1 VIDASPEAVRG
12 FLAAIEEA
20 TALLNRDPAKYTAV
34 LSEQKLV
41 PEPLIGKYQVPP
53 FPTAGVPT
61 EAEWNDAL
69 AWAKEKGMLAADISY
84 SESVNSSLL
93 P

>member
-1 VIDASPEAVRG
+1 LLASYA
-12 FLAAIEEA
+12 
-20 TALLNRDPAKYTAV
+20 
-34 LSEQKLV
+34 
-41 PEPLIGKYQVPP
+41 VPP

-69 AWAKEKGMLAADISY
+69 AWVKEKGMLTSDVSYAD
-84 SESVNSSLL
+84 SVNASLL

>member
-1 VIDASPEAVRG
+1 M
-12 FLAAIEEA
+12 
-20 TALLNRDPAKYTAV
+20 LNSDSKKYTSV
-34 LSEQKLV
+34 LSDQKLV
-41 PEPLIGKYQVPP
+41 PPPLLASYSVPP

-69 AWAKEKGMLAADISY
+69 AWVKEKGMLTADVSY
-84 SESVNSSLL
+84 ADSVNASLL